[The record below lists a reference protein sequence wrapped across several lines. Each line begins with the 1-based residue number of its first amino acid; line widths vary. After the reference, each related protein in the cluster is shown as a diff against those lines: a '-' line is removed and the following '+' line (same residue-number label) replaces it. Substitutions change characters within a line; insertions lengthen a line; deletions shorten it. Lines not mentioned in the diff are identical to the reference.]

1 VVSLARSRNVRLAVA
16 AGAAALLV
24 AGCSA
29 SAGAN
34 SGSNNAGSTGTT
46 TATLTAA
53 EAVNLAAAHAQKATS
68 FTGTISVQS
77 AGAGLDGMTIAGT
90 MSETTSPSL
99 LVEADLPTV
108 NVSGMPFSGG
118 MSEIL
123 TSSSIYMKMSALSS
137 LLGKPWAEVQ
147 LSDLKVGGVSFGQVM
162 QQVQGDSPLTQTQ
175 LLAHASHVR
184 KVGTGTLGG
193 VPVTEY
199 SGSYSM
205 QAALAQVH
213 GFSTTQL
220 RQQLASY
227 GFTTADFQVWLDN
240 QQQARKLIV
249 TELGSKGSITS
260 TMTVTSI
267 NQPVNVQLPSTS
279 QVAVIPAS
287 MLKAGSAL
295 QSGS

>member
-1 VVSLARSRNVRLAVA
+1 MVSLARSRTFRLAVA

-29 SAGAN
+29 SAATGAN
-34 SGSNNAGSTGTT
+34 SGSTGTT

-77 AGAGLDGMTIAGT
+77 TGADLGSVRIAGT
-90 MSETTSPSL
+90 ISETTRPSL
-99 LVEADLPTV
+99 LVEAELPTV
-108 NVSGMPFSGG
+108 NVSGMSFSGG

-123 TSSSIYMKMSALSS
+123 TSSTLYLKMSALSS
-137 LLGKPWAEVQ
+137 LTGKPWAEAQ
-147 LSDLKVGGVSFGQVM
+147 LSDLKVGGVSFGQLM

-175 LLAHASHVR
+175 LLAHANDVR
-184 KVGTGTLGG
+184 KVGTGTLNG

-199 SGSYSM
+199 SGSYSIP
-205 QAALAQVH
+205 AALAQAH
-213 GFSTTQL
+213 GISTAQL

-227 GFTTADFQVWLDN
+227 GFTTADFQVWLDD

-249 TELGSKGSITS
+249 TELGSKGNITL

-267 NQPVNVQLPSTS
+267 NQPVNVQLPPAS

-287 MLKAGSAL
+287 VLQAGSAL

>member
-1 VVSLARSRNVRLAVA
+1 VVSLARSRTFRLAAA
-16 AGAAALLV
+16 AGATALLV

-29 SAGAN
+29 SAATGAN
-34 SGSNNAGSTGTT
+34 SGSTGTT

-68 FTGTISVQS
+68 FTGTISMQS
-77 AGAGLDGMTIAGT
+77 TGANLGGMTIAGT

-99 LVEADLPTV
+99 LVAADFPTV
-108 NVSGMPFSGG
+108 SASGMSISGG

-123 TSSSIYMKMSALSS
+123 TGSTLYMKLSPLSS
-137 LLGKPWAEVQ
+137 LTGKPWAEVQ
-147 LSDLKVGGVSFGQVM
+147 LSDLKVGGVSFGQLM

-175 LLAHASHVR
+175 LLANASHVR
-184 KVGTGTLGG
+184 KVGTGTMDGF
-193 VPVTEY
+193 PVTQY

-213 GFSTTQL
+213 GVSTAQL

-227 GFTTADFQVWLDN
+227 GLTTADFQVWLDA
-240 QQQARKLIV
+240 QQQVRKLIV
-249 TELGSKGSITS
+249 TELGSKGSITL
-260 TMTVTSI
+260 TMAVTSI
-267 NQPVNVQLPSTS
+267 NQPVSVQLPSAS

-287 MLKAGSAL
+287 ALKAGSAL
-295 QSGS
+295 LSGS